1 MATPQL
7 DPYDEFPYDNYC
19 YPQTHVDR
27 LATLATLFGIKPAPV
42 EHCRVLELA
51 CGDGANLLPMAYGL
65 PESRFLGIDRASK
78 PITSGTALIQALRL
92 ENLELRQ
99 MDLMRVTRDLGEF
112 DYIIAHGL
120 YSWVPA
126 NVRDRIME
134 ICRSC
139 LAPQGIAYISYN
151 VYPGCRL
158 REIIRE
164 MMLFHTREAKESGE
178 LVAQG
183 RALTKWLADAQL
195 KSSVYAGFLRE
206 TAENQAKANDGAL
219 YHDALAEVNEPLYFH
234 QFMSHA
240 KQHGLQFLCEAEHF
254 NVREYEF
261 APEVIK
267 QLQTL
272 AEESVLTK
280 EQYLDFLEGRS
291 FRQSLLCHDEVKI
304 DLSLGTEPIK
314 EFYLSSPARRQ
325 SPDQDLRSSER
336 EEFQVDRDASITTDF
351 PLAKAAI
358 YYLGEIYP
366 RAIRF
371 DELLDQAF
379 QLLNSNS
386 SLSNRDSD
394 QTRQLADLILK
405 AYGAGVVEFHLHL
418 PRLAIVP
425 GEHPLASP
433 LARLQAQQGTI
444 TTTLLGNNV
453 RIEDFLGLQFLLLLD
468 GTRDRAALLKDF
480 SEVINEHI
488 QPGPDGNTDERMKLL
503 QELPERLEQK
513 LLDLGRRGFLLA

>member
-99 MDLMRVTRDLGEF
+99 MDLMRVTRELGEF

-139 LAPQGIAYISYN
+139 LAPKGVAYISYN
-151 VYPGCRL
+151 VDPGCRL
-158 REIIRE
+158 RQISRD
-164 MMLFHTREAKESGE
+164 MMLFHIREVTDATEA
-178 LVAQG
+178 VAQG
-183 RALTKWLADAQL
+183 RALTKWLADAQI
-195 KSSVYAGFLRE
+195 KSTVYSGFLRE
-206 TAENQAKANDGAL
+206 AAESQAKTNDGAI
-219 YHDALAEVNEPLYFH
+219 YHDALAEVNEPVYFH

-240 KQHGLQFLCEAEHF
+240 QQHGLQFLCEAEHF
-254 NVREYEF
+254 NVREFEF
-261 APEVIK
+261 APEVTK

-272 AEESVLTK
+272 AEQSVITK
-280 EQYLDFLEGRS
+280 EQYLDFLEGSS
-291 FRQSLLCHDEVKI
+291 FRQSLLCHHEVEI
-304 DLSLGTEPIK
+304 NRSLGTDSIK
-314 EFYLSSPARRQ
+314 EFYLSSPAQRT
-325 SPDQDLRSSER
+325 SDQDLGSTER
-336 EEFQVDRDASITTDF
+336 EEFQAHKDASLTTDF
-351 PLAKAAI
+351 PLAKAALFH
-358 YYLGEIYP
+358 LGEIYP

-371 DELLDQAF
+371 DELVLRAF
-379 QLLNSNS
+379 QLLDS
-386 SLSNRDSD
+386 SKQDAD
-394 QTRQLADLILK
+394 QAQQLAELILK
-405 AYGAGVVEFHLHL
+405 AYGVGLVEFHLHL

-425 GEHPLASP
+425 GERPLASP
-433 LARLQAQQGTI
+433 LARLQAQQGAI

-453 RIEDFLGLQFLLLLD
+453 RIDDFLGRQFLILLD
-468 GTRDRAALLKDF
+468 GTRDRAALMKDF
-480 SEVINEHI
+480 AAVISEHV
-488 QPGPDGNTDERMKLL
+488 QPERDGKTDEKAKLL
-503 QELPERLEQK
+503 QELPGRLEQK